1 MTAPGSPVGSPIASP
16 VVSATGLRRTFGAQR
31 AVDGVDLALGA
42 GECLALFG
50 PNGAGKTTLLRLLA
64 GLARPTAGEARIG
77 AIALPE
83 ATARARVGLI
93 SHKTMLYDALTARE
107 NVRFAA
113 DLHGLAEPA
122 RATAEVLEA
131 LAVTARADV
140 PVRAL
145 SRGMRQRV
153 AVARAVVHA
162 PEVILCDEP
171 YTGLDEVGAAAL
183 TALLRARQAAGAA
196 LVLVTHHLQ
205 EGLALATQVAP
216 RRLTPPGLLATALRI
231 ARKDLAIE
239 FRTRSAFLSALVLSL
254 LAIVIFYFA
263 WDPTAVAPAVLAPGV
278 LWVTFTFSG
287 LLGLH
292 RSFGVES
299 ADGAMDALLVAPV
312 PREAIFLGKALA
324 NLAFVLGVQ
333 AVSLP
338 ALALFYNLPVGS
350 AAAPLAAV
358 LVLAA
363 IGLVAIG
370 TLFAGV
376 AANSRLAELLLPVL
390 ALPFFVP
397 VVMPAAQATARL
409 LAGRP
414 LAETLD
420 WLRILI
426 AFDLV
431 FCWACMVVFPH
442 TLDD

>member
-1 MTAPGSPVGSPIASP
+1 VSAPG
-16 VVSATGLRRTFGAQR
+16 VV
-31 AVDGVDLALGA
+31 
-42 GECLALFG
+42 
-50 PNGAGKTTLLRLLA
+50 
-64 GLARPTAGEARIG
+64 
-77 AIALPE
+77 
-83 ATARARVGLI
+83 
-93 SHKTMLYDALTARE
+93 
-107 NVRFAA
+107 
-113 DLHGLAEPA
+113 
-122 RATAEVLEA
+122 
-131 LAVTARADV
+131 
-140 PVRAL
+140 
-145 SRGMRQRV
+145 
-153 AVARAVVHA
+153 
-162 PEVILCDEP
+162 
-171 YTGLDEVGAAAL
+171 
-183 TALLRARQAAGAA
+183 
-196 LVLVTHHLQ
+196 
-205 EGLALATQVAP
+205 
-216 RRLTPPGLLATALRI
+216 ATALRI

-263 WDPTAVAPAVLAPGV
+263 WDPTAVGPAVLAPGV

-292 RSFGVES
+292 RSFGVE
-299 ADGAMDALLVAPV
+299 AEDGAMDALLIAPV

-338 ALALFYNLPVGS
+338 AVALFYNLPIGS
-350 AAAPLAAV
+350 AVVPLAAV

-370 TLFAGV
+370 TLFAGI
-376 AANSRLAELLLPVL
+376 AANTRLAELLLPVL

-397 VVMPAAQATARL
+397 VVMPAAQATAGL

-414 LAETLD
+414 LAEAMD
-420 WLRILI
+420 WVRILI